1 MSYYIDFYSQ
11 FIFTRCISG
20 FRIRVQGLQEYA
32 VLQKYAAHQK
42 NGVKIKGSRWKKV
55 LTIEKTL

>member
-11 FIFTRCISG
+11 FIFRRRISG